1 MWMGDSPF
9 MRNLFK
15 LTLCVLLLL
24 HNAESIAKNSPT
36 RSYKIGTED
45 IEYYPHYG
53 RKNSSDDEF
62 SGFARPFFD
71 KFSKSY
77 QIDFQYTPLPIKRL
91 YNYFLNSKA
100 LDFKYPD
107 NPNWNIKNKQGHKIY
122 YSDEITYYVDGTFIH
137 QEQNMPLNI
146 EYLGVIRGFTP
157 EPYLEQILANKVIVV
172 EFTRSVHLLSA
183 LNLKR
188 IDAAYMNVDVGKF
201 QSSKSDLNL
210 KVKFC
215 SSLPLTK
222 GSYYL
227 STIKYPELLNKVNE
241 FIRNNSNYI
250 KELQLLYKF
259 TVVD

>member
-1 MWMGDSPF
+1 MVSF
-9 MRNLFK
+9 MQNLFK
-15 LTLCVLLLL
+15 LTLFALLILN
-24 HNAESIAKNSPT
+24 NAESIAKNKPT
-36 RSYKIGTED
+36 RSYEIGTED

-71 KFSKSY
+71 KFSNRY
-77 QIDFQYTPLPIKRL
+77 QLDFQYTPLPIKRL
-91 YNYFLNSKA
+91 YNYFLNTKSI
-100 LDFKYPD
+100 DFKYPD
-107 NPNWNIKNKQGHKIY
+107 NPNWNIKNKQGHKIF

-137 QEQNMPLNI
+137 QEQNPSLKI
-146 EYLGVIRGFTP
+146 KYLGVIRGFTP
-157 EPYLEQILANKVIVV
+157 EPYLAQILANKIIVI

-201 QSSKSDLNL
+201 QGSKNELNL

-227 STIKYPELLNKVNE
+227 STIKHPELLVQVNE
-241 FIRNNSNYI
+241 FIRNNSDFI
-250 KELQLLYKF
+250 KRLQQLYKL